1 MKALRVCA
9 WNILHGG
16 GTRRTPEVALALLAI
31 DADVFVVCEYRRRMG
46 GQLRGVLADHGWR
59 HQVCTEP
66 PEGVNGILL
75 AGRVALE
82 PVGADP
88 PSPQRF
94 LAAYAPDAGVH
105 IAGVHIPDDSR
116 PTARRA
122 AWRHLVEHAREGRD
136 RACLLIG
143 DLNTGRD
150 GDGPAG
156 AFSCAEYLG
165 LLWTF
170 GYRDA
175 FRECHKEKEEF
186 TWVDRARAGRGEAG
200 ALARKRLGNKGF
212 RIDAAHVSGPLLPRL
227 EQAEHVH
234 GLRER
239 GVSDH
244 SALVVSLGAWG
255 VGGRGM
261 GRSACGKVAIPGR
274 ADLNGGADVV

>member
-1 MKALRVCA
+1 MNALRVCA

-16 GTRRTPEVALALLAI
+16 GTRRIPEIALALLAI
-31 DADVFVVCEYRRRMG
+31 DADVFVLCEYRRRMG

-66 PEGVNGILL
+66 PEGVNGMLV
-75 AGRVALE
+75 AGRVALRA
-82 PVGADP
+82 VDAGA

-94 LAAYAPDAGVH
+94 LAVSVPDAGVQ

-122 AWRHLVEHAREGRD
+122 AWRHLVEHARAEKDG
-136 RACLLIG
+136 ACLLIG

-156 AFSCAEYLG
+156 AYSCAEFLG
-165 LLWTF
+165 LLWTY

-175 FRECHKEKEEF
+175 FRVCHREKEEF
-186 TWVDRARAGRGEAG
+186 TWFDRAGAGRGEG
-200 ALARKRLGNKGF
+200 GDRVRKGLGGNGF
-212 RIDAAHVSGPLLPRL
+212 RIDAAHVSGSLLPRL
-227 EQAEHVH
+227 ERAEHVH
-234 GLRER
+234 GLRES

-244 SALVVSLGAWG
+244 SALVVSLGA
-255 VGGRGM
+255 GGQAGEEGAVR
-261 GRSACGKVAIPGR
+261 R
-274 ADLNGGADVV
+274 AEKWPLGERPT